1 MMNRFNREE
10 LLGKKI
16 AVLMG
21 GLSAEREISL
31 RTGQAALT
39 ALQQLGYQ
47 AVAIDA
53 DTDLPAQLRQAGV
66 EIAFIALHGR
76 FGEDGRVQGL
86 LEMLQIPYTGS
97 GVLASSIAIDKVVT
111 KQLLLFH
118 ELPTPGFDFM
128 RPGDARD
135 DLLGRCRHL
144 PLVVKPSREGSTIGI
159 TIARSHEA
167 LRHGI
172 DTAAALD
179 GTVLVEDFVDGVELT
194 VSVLNGQPLPIIQ
207 IVPKGGFYDY
217 HAKYTAGQTDYLL
230 PAPIDAGSYQR
241 VQQAAVDACRAL
253 GCRGAARVDFMLRER
268 EFYCI
273 EVNTIP
279 GMTTTSL
286 LPKAAAE
293 AGIDFNQLV
302 EQILLDAD
310 LDK

>member
-1 MMNRFNREE
+1 MSLLSRQEMMR
-10 LLGKKI
+10 KKI
-16 AVLMG
+16 GVLLG

-31 RTGQAALT
+31 RTGRASLD
-39 ALQQLGYQ
+39 ALQQLGYR
-47 AVAIDA
+47 AVAIDVGNN
-53 DTDLPAQLRQAGV
+53 LPQQLQEAGV
-66 EIAFIALHGR
+66 EVAFIALHGR

-97 GVLASSIAIDKVVT
+97 GVLASSLAIDKVVT
-111 KQLLLFH
+111 KQLLLYH

-128 RPGDARD
+128 RPGDSGEALMD
-135 DLLGRCRHL
+135 RCRHL

-159 TIARSHEA
+159 TIARSQEA

-179 GTVLVEDFVDGVELT
+179 GTVLVEDFIEGDELT
-194 VSVLNGQPLPIIQ
+194 VSVLNSVPLPVIQ

-217 HAKYTAGQTDYLL
+217 QAKYTAGATDYLL
-230 PAPIDAGSYQR
+230 PAPIDSSCCQR
-241 VQQAAVDACRAL
+241 IQQAALDACRAL
-253 GCRGAARVDFMLRER
+253 GCRGAARVDFMLRDK

-279 GMTTTSL
+279 GMTATSL
-286 LPKAAAE
+286 LPKAAAA
-293 AGIDFNQLV
+293 AGIEFPQMI